1 MDAGLAI
8 VLAVLGVFLL
18 VPLAF
23 AWVSTNPRR
32 WARVE
37 RVLGRELPAGHEQ
50 VPRWL
55 PALGLGAGTLYLVMG
70 VYGLLVAAPFRRMA
84 GFWLLQGAMFLGIG
98 VGQYL
103 HVRRNP

>member
-1 MDAGLAI
+1 L
-8 VLAVLGVFLL
+8 
-18 VPLAF
+18 
-23 AWVSTNPRR
+23 
-32 WARVE
+32 
-37 RVLGRELPAGHEQ
+37 
-50 VPRWL
+50 
-55 PALGLGAGTLYLVMG
+55 G

>member
-32 WARVE
+32 WA
-37 RVLGRELPAGHEQ
+37 GRA
-50 VPRWL
+50 
-55 PALGLGAGTLYLVMG
+55 GAGSGAAGRARTGAVGCRRWDWGRGALYLVMG

-103 HVRRNP
+103 HVRRP